1 MAIAIAVSS
10 VACFV
15 VEIRPTGTLLS
26 DKGPRDAVEIVQQIG
41 ENSME
46 IPAWPASRPLHMHD
60 KPLFDRIFEQLQPRV
75 SELTFAGL
83 YLFRT
88 AHEYR
93 LSMIND
99 SVVVQGKGY
108 DGTRYSLPPLGGD
121 VAGACGLL
129 LAAGLEIFGI
139 DDACAN
145 NLALQA
151 GCAAFEDRESFD
163 YLYLREELATL
174 PGNRFHKKKN
184 RINYF
189 SARHDYQVQML
200 SSQHLCGCL
209 QLLDEWGRVA
219 EVEGNRSFGLE
230 MDATAEALTKA
241 EELELEGVVV
251 TVAGEVRAFAVGERL
266 NRDTAVCH
274 FEKADHFMEGLS
286 QLVNREF
293 CRMLFTDCRYVNRE
307 QDLGEPGLRN
317 AKLSYHPVELVRK
330 LRIRRTH

>member
-1 MAIAIAVSS
+1 LD
-10 VACFV
+10 VAD
-15 VEIRPTGTLLS
+15 EIL
-26 DKGPRDAVEIVQQIG
+26 QQIT

-46 IPAWPASRPLHMHD
+46 IPVWPASRLIDISD
-60 KPLFDRIFEQLQPRV
+60 KPYFDRLFEQQQPRV

-88 AHEYR
+88 AHDYA
-93 LSMIND
+93 LSQVGD
-99 SVVVQGKGY
+99 SLVVLGKGY
-108 DGTRYSLPPLGGD
+108 NCKCYCLPPLGGD
-121 VAGACGLL
+121 VSAACKLL
-129 LAAGLEIFGI
+129 LDAGLELYGV
-139 DDACAN
+139 DE
-145 NLALQA
+145 
-151 GCAAFEDRESFD
+151 AFVERFLHDVDCELVEARDSFD

-189 SARHDYQVQML
+189 TSRHNHAVEIYSAH
-200 SSQHLCGCL
+200 HLCGCL

-230 MDATAEALTKA
+230 MDATAEALAQAKSMG
-241 EELELEGVVV
+241 LEGVVV
-251 TVAGEVRAFAVGERL
+251 TVEGAVRAFAVGERL

-293 CRMLFTDCRYVNRE
+293 ARLTFTDCQYVNRE

-317 AKLSYHPVELVRK
+317 AKLSYHPAELIKKFMVR
-330 LRIRRTH
+330 RR

>member
-1 MAIAIAVSS
+1 M
-10 VACFV
+10 
-15 VEIRPTGTLLS
+15 
-26 DKGPRDAVEIVQQIG
+26 DDEIVQQIA

-46 IPAWPASRPLHMHD
+46 IPAWPASRPLDMGD
-60 KPLFDRIFEQLQPRV
+60 KPRFDNLFELLQPRV

-88 AHEYR
+88 AHDYT
-93 LSMIND
+93 LSLVGD
-99 SVVVQGKGY
+99 SVVLLGQGY
-108 DGTRYSLPPLGGD
+108 DGTRYCLMPLGGN
-121 VAGACGLL
+121 ASAACDLL
-129 LAAGLEIFGI
+129 LDAGLDMYGVDEALSARFLNVENYEIT
-139 DDACAN
+139 
-145 NLALQA
+145 
-151 GCAAFEDRESFD
+151 EDRDSFD

-184 RINYF
+184 RVNYF
-189 SARHDYQVQML
+189 AARHTHAVHMF
-200 SSQHLCGCL
+200 SEQHLCGCL

-230 MDATAEALTKA
+230 MDATADALAQADT
-241 EELELEGVVV
+241 LGLEGVVV
-251 TVAGEVRAFAVGERL
+251 TVEGAVRAFAVGERL

-293 CRMLFTDCRYVNRE
+293 ARLLFSDCRYVNRE

-317 AKLSYHPVELVRK
+317 AKLSYHPVELIRKFRVRRK
-330 LRIRRTH
+330 

>member
-10 VACFV
+10 VGKILVGC
-15 VEIRPTGTLLS
+15 S
-26 DKGPRDAVEIVQQIG
+26 VEIVQQIA

-46 IPAWPASRPLHMHD
+46 IPAWPASRPLDIAD
-60 KPLFDRIFEQLQPRV
+60 KPRFDTLFEQIQPRV
-75 SELTFAGL
+75 SEMTFAGL

-88 AHEYR
+88 AHDYT
-93 LSMIND
+93 LSLLGD
-99 SVVVQGKGY
+99 SIVVLGQGY
-108 DGTRYSLPPLGGD
+108 DGTRYCLPPLGG
-121 VAGACGLL
+121 GAAAACDLL
-129 LAAGLEIFGI
+129 LDAGWEMYGVEEALSVRFLNDENYEIV
-139 DDACAN
+139 
-145 NLALQA
+145 
-151 GCAAFEDRESFD
+151 EDRDSFD

-184 RINYF
+184 RVNYF
-189 SARHDYQVQML
+189 AARHNHEVHTF
-200 SSQHLCGCL
+200 SAQHLCGCL

-230 MDATAEALTKA
+230 MDATAEALTQA
-241 EELELEGVVV
+241 DVLGLEGVVV
-251 TVAGEVRAFAVGERL
+251 TVDGAVRAFALGERL

-293 CRMLFTDCRYVNRE
+293 CRQLFADCTFVNRE

-317 AKLSYHPVELVRK
+317 AKLSYHPVELVKKFTVLRK
-330 LRIRRTH
+330 